1 MAARRGAP
9 SKEFVRVSRVLIRRL
24 LLIVPTLLGILTVV
38 FAVIHLAPGSPAEI
52 LLGDYASPEAVAVL
66 EAQLGL
72 KNPIWQQYGVYVWNV
87 MRGDFGTSFATNRDV
102 LTEVL
107 KHIPYTLQLA
117 GAAVLISILIGIPA
131 GAVAAVK
138 GGGIDRLSMVLSLLL
153 ASMPLFW
160 LGILLMLLFSI
171 QLGWFPLIGGGDP
184 YSWSAVKYLV
194 LPAVALSGTPT
205 AFLARMTRSSML
217 EIVRKDFIRVAHAK
231 GLKKRVIIFKHVLK
245 NAMVPILTVIG
256 LNMGQL
262 LGGGVV
268 IEIVFARP
276 GLGKLLVDSIFA
288 RDYMQVQGT
297 VVVIA
302 ALFVL
307 INFAVDLAYSLVDP
321 RIRYQ

>member
-1 MAARRGAP
+1 MSAY
-9 SKEFVRVSRVLIRRL
+9 LIRRFL
-24 LLIVPTLLGILTVV
+24 FIVPTLLGILTVV

-52 LLGDYASPEAVAVL
+52 LLGDYASPEAVALL
-66 EAQLGL
+66 EEQLGL
-72 KNPIWQQYGVYVWNV
+72 KKPLWQQYGVYIWNV
-87 MRGDFGTSFATNRDV
+87 MQGDFGRSFATNREV
-102 LTEVL
+102 LTEVF
-107 KHIPYTLQLA
+107 KHIPYTLELA
-117 GAAVLISILIGIPA
+117 AVAVLISILIGIPA
-131 GAVAAVK
+131 GALAAVK
-138 GGGIDRLSMVLSLLL
+138 GGGIDRVSMVLALLL

-160 LGILLMLLFSI
+160 VGILLMLLFSI
-171 QLGWFPLIGGGDP
+171 TLGWFPLIGGGDP
-184 YSWSAVKYLV
+184 YSWSAIKYLI
-194 LPAVALSGTPT
+194 LPALALSGTPT

-217 EIVRKDFIRVAHAK
+217 EIIRKDFIRVAHAK

-245 NAMVPILTVIG
+245 NAMIPILTVIG

-302 ALFVL
+302 CLFVL
-307 INFAVDLAYSLVDP
+307 INFAVDLAYSVFDP

>member
-1 MAARRGAP
+1 VP
-9 SKEFVRVSRVLIRRL
+9 IYLIRRFL
-24 LLIVPTLLGILTVV
+24 FIVPTLLGILTVV

-52 LLGDYASPEAVAVL
+52 LLGDYASPEAVASL
-66 EAQLGL
+66 EEQLGL
-72 KNPIWQQYGVYVWNV
+72 KKPLWQQYGVYIWNV
-87 MRGDFGTSFATNRDV
+87 MQGDFGRSFATNREV

-107 KHIPYTLQLA
+107 KHIPYTLELA
-117 GAAVLISILIGIPA
+117 GLAVLISILIGIPA
-131 GAVAAVK
+131 GAIAAVK
-138 GGGIDRLSMVLSLLL
+138 GGMIDRISMVLALLL

-160 LGILLMLLFSI
+160 IGILLMLLFSI
-171 QLGWFPLIGGGDP
+171 KFGWFPLIGGGDP
-184 YSWSAVKYLV
+184 YSWSAIKYLV
-194 LPAVALSGTPT
+194 LPALALSGTPT

-217 EIVRKDFIRVAHAK
+217 EIIRKDFIRVAHAK

-245 NAMVPILTVIG
+245 NAMIPILTVIG

-302 ALFVL
+302 CLFVL
-307 INFAVDLAYSLVDP
+307 INLVVDMAYSVFDP

>member
-1 MAARRGAP
+1 M
-9 SKEFVRVSRVLIRRL
+9 SRFLIRRL
-24 LLIVPTLLGILTVV
+24 VLIGPTLLGILTVV

-52 LLGDYASPEAVAVL
+52 LLGDYASPEAVATL

-72 KNPIWQQYGVYVWNV
+72 NQPIWRQYLIYVWNV
-87 MRGDFGTSFATNRDV
+87 VQGDFGRSFATNRDV
-102 LTEVL
+102 LTEVF
-107 KHIPYTLQLA
+107 KHILYTLELA
-117 GAAVLISILIGIPA
+117 GAAVLISVLIGIPA
-131 GAVAAVK
+131 GAIAALK
-138 GGGIDRLSMVLSLLL
+138 GGGIDKASMVLSLLL

-171 QLGWFPLIGGGDP
+171 ELGWFPLIGGGDP

-194 LPAVALSGTPT
+194 LPALALSGTPT

-217 EIVRKDFIRVAHAK
+217 EIIRKDFIRMAYAK

-245 NAMVPILTVIG
+245 NAMVPIITVIG
-256 LNMGQL
+256 LNTGQL

-302 ALFVL
+302 GLFVL
-307 INFAVDLAYSLVDP
+307 INFAVDLAYSVFDP

>member
-9 SKEFVRVSRVLIRRL
+9 SKEFVRVSRFLIRRL

>member
-1 MAARRGAP
+1 M
-9 SKEFVRVSRVLIRRL
+9 SRFLIRRL

-138 GGGIDRLSMVLSLLL
+138 GGAIDRLSMVLSLLL

-231 GLKKRVIIFKHVLK
+231 GLKKRVVIFKHVLK

>member
-1 MAARRGAP
+1 VSTYLLRR
-9 SKEFVRVSRVLIRRL
+9 FLF
-24 LLIVPTLLGILTVV
+24 IVPTLLGILSVV

-52 LLGDYASPEAVAVL
+52 LLGDYASPDAVAAL
-66 EAQLGL
+66 EEQLGL
-72 KNPIWQQYGVYVWNV
+72 KKPLWQQYGLYIWNV
-87 MRGDFGTSFATNRDV
+87 MQGDFGRSFATNREV

-107 KHIPYTLQLA
+107 KHIPYTLELA
-117 GAAVLISILIGIPA
+117 GVAVLISILIGIPA
-131 GAVAAVK
+131 GAIAAVK
-138 GGGIDRLSMVLSLLL
+138 GGGIDRISMVLALLL

-171 QLGWFPLIGGGDP
+171 KLGWFPLIGGGDP
-184 YSWSAVKYLV
+184 YSWSAIKYLV
-194 LPAVALSGTPT
+194 LPALALSGTPT

-217 EIVRKDFIRVAHAK
+217 EIIRKDFIRVAHAK

-245 NAMVPILTVIG
+245 NAMIPIITVIG

-302 ALFVL
+302 CLFVL
-307 INFAVDLAYSLVDP
+307 INLVVDMAYSVFDP

>member
-1 MAARRGAP
+1 MSTYLLRR
-9 SKEFVRVSRVLIRRL
+9 FLF
-24 LLIVPTLLGILTVV
+24 IVPTLLGILTVV

-52 LLGDYASPEAVAVL
+52 LLGDYASPEAVALL
-66 EAQLGL
+66 EEQLGL
-72 KNPIWQQYGVYVWNV
+72 KKPLWQQYGVYIWNV
-87 MRGDFGTSFATNRDV
+87 MQGDFGRSFATNREV

-107 KHIPYTLQLA
+107 KHIPYTLELA
-117 GAAVLISILIGIPA
+117 GVAVLISILIGIPA
-131 GAVAAVK
+131 GAIAAVK
-138 GGGIDRLSMVLSLLL
+138 GGGIDRISMVLALLL

-171 QLGWFPLIGGGDP
+171 KLGWFPLIGGGDP
-184 YSWSAVKYLV
+184 YSWSAMKYLI
-194 LPAVALSGTPT
+194 LPALALSGTPT

-217 EIVRKDFIRVAHAK
+217 EIIRKDFIRVAHAK

-245 NAMVPILTVIG
+245 NAMIPIITVIG

-302 ALFVL
+302 CLFVL
-307 INFAVDLAYSLVDP
+307 INLVVDMAYSVFDP

>member
-1 MAARRGAP
+1 MSTYLLRR
-9 SKEFVRVSRVLIRRL
+9 FLF
-24 LLIVPTLLGILTVV
+24 IVPTLLGILTVV

-52 LLGDYASPEAVAVL
+52 LLGDYASPEAVALL
-66 EAQLGL
+66 EEQLGL
-72 KNPIWQQYGVYVWNV
+72 KKPLWQQYGVYIWNV
-87 MRGDFGTSFATNRDV
+87 MQGDFGRSFATNREV

-107 KHIPYTLQLA
+107 KHIPYTLELA
-117 GAAVLISILIGIPA
+117 GVAVLISILIGIPA
-131 GAVAAVK
+131 GAIAAVK
-138 GGGIDRLSMVLSLLL
+138 GGGIDRISMVLALLL

-171 QLGWFPLIGGGDP
+171 KLGWFPLIGGGDP
-184 YSWSAVKYLV
+184 YSWSAMKYLV
-194 LPAVALSGTPT
+194 LPALALSGTPT

-217 EIVRKDFIRVAHAK
+217 EIIRKDFIRVAHAK

-245 NAMVPILTVIG
+245 NAMIPIITVIG

-302 ALFVL
+302 CLFVL
-307 INFAVDLAYSLVDP
+307 INLVVDMAYSVFDP

>member
-1 MAARRGAP
+1 M
-9 SKEFVRVSRVLIRRL
+9 STYLIRRFL
-24 LLIVPTLLGILTVV
+24 FIVPTLLGILTVV

-52 LLGDYASPEAVAVL
+52 LLGDYASPEAVAAL
-66 EAQLGL
+66 EEQLGL
-72 KNPIWQQYGVYVWNV
+72 KKPLWQQYGVYIWNV
-87 MRGDFGTSFATNRDV
+87 MQGDFGRSFATNREV

-107 KHIPYTLQLA
+107 KHIPYTLELA
-117 GAAVLISILIGIPA
+117 GVAVLMSILIGIPA
-131 GAVAAVK
+131 GAIAAVK
-138 GGGIDRLSMVLSLLL
+138 GGGIDRISMVLALLL

-171 QLGWFPLIGGGDP
+171 KLGWFPLIGGGDP
-184 YSWSAVKYLV
+184 YSWSAIKYLV
-194 LPAVALSGTPT
+194 LPALALSGTPT

-217 EIVRKDFIRVAHAK
+217 EIIRKDFIRVAHAK

-245 NAMVPILTVIG
+245 NAMIPIITVIG

-302 ALFVL
+302 CLFVL
-307 INFAVDLAYSLVDP
+307 INLVVDMAYSVFDP

>member
-1 MAARRGAP
+1 
-9 SKEFVRVSRVLIRRL
+9 VSTYLIRRFL
-24 LLIVPTLLGILTVV
+24 FIVPTLLGILTVV

-52 LLGDYASPEAVAVL
+52 LLGDYASPEAVAAL
-66 EAQLGL
+66 EEQLGL
-72 KNPIWQQYGVYVWNV
+72 KKPLWQQYGVYVWNV
-87 MRGDFGTSFATNRDV
+87 MQGDFGRSFATNREV

-107 KHIPYTLQLA
+107 KHIPYTLELA
-117 GAAVLISILIGIPA
+117 GVAVLISILIGVPA
-131 GAVAAVK
+131 GAIAAVK
-138 GGGIDRLSMVLSLLL
+138 GGGIDRISMVLALLL

-171 QLGWFPLIGGGDP
+171 KLGWFPLIGGGDP
-184 YSWSAVKYLV
+184 YSWSAMKYLV
-194 LPAVALSGTPT
+194 LPALALSGTPT

-217 EIVRKDFIRVAHAK
+217 EIIRKDFIRVAHAK

-245 NAMVPILTVIG
+245 NAMIPIITVIG

-302 ALFVL
+302 CLFVL
-307 INFAVDLAYSLVDP
+307 INLVVDMAYSVFDP